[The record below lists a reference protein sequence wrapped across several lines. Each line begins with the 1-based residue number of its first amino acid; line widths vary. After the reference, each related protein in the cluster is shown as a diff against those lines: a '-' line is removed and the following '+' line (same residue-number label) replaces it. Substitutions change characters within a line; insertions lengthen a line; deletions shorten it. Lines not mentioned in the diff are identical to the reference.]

1 PLATTLERN
10 NLFLDAGDGTVSF
23 NANIGDTQRLNTLT
37 IDRAAGGVIFGAAD
51 TATTGADGPVT
62 SVATDG
68 AIDIGSGTTADD
80 VINGGIILNG
90 GPGAA
95 DSITF
100 QTSSDT
106 IRFNGPVT
114 LNSDVSLDTDE
125 DDADTS
131 AEGADVTF
139 TVGSTI
145 DSQSSEANSLAIDA
159 GVASVLFNGNIGAA
173 ADGELGALQIAE
185 ADGGVVFGETDA
197 NAGPGTTG
205 PVTTIELVG
214 DGVAANAL
222 DIGIGN
228 LDGDEI
234 TGGITFNAGPN
245 ASDTLTIATDG
256 ENVRLNGPVTINS
269 DLTITTNGFDGAGNN
284 LGNAGDI
291 FFSDVATIDSQAA
304 EVNDLVFRA
313 GAGDIT
319 FNADIGT
326 AAADSRPGTFTV
338 EDSTAS
344 LTF

>member
-1 PLATTLERN
+1 IDTGDNGGDITFTSDSTIDSGDGTSAAPLATTLERN

-37 IDRAAGGVIFGAAD
+37 VDRAAGGVIFGAAD

-68 AIDIGSGTTADD
+68 DIDIGSGTTADD

-145 DSQSSEANSLAIDA
+145 D
-159 GVASVLFNGNIGAA
+159 
-173 ADGELGALQIAE
+173 
-185 ADGGVVFGETDA
+185 
-197 NAGPGTTG
+197 
-205 PVTTIELVG
+205 
-214 DGVAANAL
+214 
-222 DIGIGN
+222 
-228 LDGDEI
+228 
-234 TGGITFNAGPN
+234 
-245 ASDTLTIATDG
+245 
-256 ENVRLNGPVTINS
+256 
-269 DLTITTNGFDGAGNN
+269 
-284 LGNAGDI
+284 
-291 FFSDVATIDSQAA
+291 
-304 EVNDLVFRA
+304 
-313 GAGDIT
+313 
-319 FNADIGT
+319 
-326 AAADSRPGTFTV
+326 
-338 EDSTAS
+338 
-344 LTF
+344 